1 MTRHHPWHSSEF
13 EVINTATYGNC
24 FIFNYAKNSM
34 DSLNGRRKSSLTG
47 PDFGLRLVMN
57 MQQDHYLRN
66 GHSQRVFKTLQFFF
80 VELYISQLEMRDF
93 FVSHLS
99 KECTVLK
106 LS

>member
-1 MTRHHPWHSSEF
+1 MTRHHPWYSSEF

-66 GHSQRVFKTLQFFF
+66 GHSQRVFKTQYFL
-80 VELYISQLEMRDF
+80 LNYISQLEMRNLGMYGIKIKLKF
-93 FVSHLS
+93 LS
-99 KECTVLK
+99 
-106 LS
+106 